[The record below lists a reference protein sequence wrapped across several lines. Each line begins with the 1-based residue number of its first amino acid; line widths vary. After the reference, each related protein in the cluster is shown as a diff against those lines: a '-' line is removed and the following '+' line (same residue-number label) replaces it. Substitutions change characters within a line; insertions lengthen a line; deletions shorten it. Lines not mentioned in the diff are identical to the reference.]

1 MKKIFKS
8 LVVFVLTRQV
18 RKLRKKNSF
27 RVIAVVG
34 SIGKTST
41 KLAIAQT
48 LEPNL
53 RVRYQHGNYNDLVTV
68 PLIFFGQNTPSLM
81 NPFAWFRVFRNN
93 HKQIKDFEYDVVVLE
108 IGTDGP
114 GQIAKFSRYGQ
125 IDVAVITAIT
135 PEHMEY
141 FSDIQ
146 AVANEELAI
155 TQFSSQIIYNS
166 DLVATEYIQTLPDGA
181 ISYAMHDA
189 ESQFHLANIFHSANG
204 LEADIKNSG
213 EVFLHIAHEV
223 VSEVQLY
230 SVLASVAVG
239 NIVGLKKTQILN
251 GITNIKPV
259 SGRLRRLRGVN
270 NSLIIDDT
278 YNSSP
283 EAVKAG
289 LGMLYQL
296 ESPQKIAVLGNMNE
310 LGSISETAHKE
321 VGDLC
326 DPKQLSLII
335 TIGQDANNFLATSAE
350 ANGCTVKKFE
360 DPYSIGEFLQT
371 KIEPNAIIFAKG
383 SQNGVFLE
391 EAIKKVLADPEDAN
405 KLVRQSDYW
414 LKIKEMQ
421 FLGTSK

>member
-1 MKKIFKS
+1 M
-8 LVVFVLTRQV
+8 
-18 RKLRKKNSF
+18 
-27 RVIAVVG
+27 
-34 SIGKTST
+34 
-41 KLAIAQT
+41 
-48 LEPNL
+48 
-53 RVRYQHGNYNDLVTV
+53 
-68 PLIFFGQNTPSLM
+68 
-81 NPFAWFRVFRNN
+81 
-93 HKQIKDFEYDVVVLE
+93 
-108 IGTDGP
+108 
-114 GQIAKFSRYGQ
+114 
-125 IDVAVITAIT
+125 
-135 PEHMEY
+135 
-141 FSDIQ
+141 
-146 AVANEELAI
+146 
-155 TQFSSQIIYNS
+155 
-166 DLVATEYIQTLPDGA
+166 
-181 ISYAMHDA
+181 
-189 ESQFHLANIFHSANG
+189 
-204 LEADIKNSG
+204 
-213 EVFLHIAHEV
+213 
-223 VSEVQLY
+223 
-230 SVLASVAVG
+230 
-239 NIVGLKKTQILN
+239 
-251 GITNIKPV
+251 
-259 SGRLRRLRGVN
+259 
-270 NSLIIDDT
+270 IIDDT

-414 LKIKEMQ
+414 LKIKSKQ
-421 FLGTSK
+421 FKNYK